1 MTKEDSIKKADEII
15 DKLRKSISDI
25 EEVKNE
31 FIDFDLNENK
41 SKWIDTAIVTDS
53 DLIGAFLSP
62 KNESEERINLVYYH
76 DDYFFIKNIMK

>member
-1 MTKEDSIKKADEII
+1 MTKEESIKKADEII

-41 SKWIDTAIVTDS
+41 SKWIDCYC
-53 DLIGAFLSP
+53 
-62 KNESEERINLVYYH
+62 NR
-76 DDYFFIKNIMK
+76 